1 MVYSKYAE
9 LTACPKSCKHSAIKI
24 CFCFAGPHSKW
35 NLYLNVF
42 EGDSVD
48 RFRTKLIV
56 DKALFTV

>member
-9 LTACPKSCKHSAIKI
+9 LTACPKSCKHSAIKN

-42 EGDSVD
+42 EGDTVD
-48 RFRTKLIV
+48 
-56 DKALFTV
+56 